1 MKLLGSCMRNPP
13 VCTVKITPSIS
24 KTTANCKV
32 ISRNTQ
38 PGTAAIRLLYSS
50 NRSSIDWCP
59 SIPFLQK
66 LVFLEI
72 CKISWV
78 SWLQGLDFLRKL
90 RIGFLDS
97 VSDKEK

>member
-1 MKLLGSCMRNPP
+1 MLQFMHHC
-13 VCTVKITPSIS
+13 
-24 KTTANCKV
+24 
-32 ISRNTQ
+32 NT
-38 PGTAAIRLLYSS
+38 GNGEVNVAEAKAHRKCVAIIGYLKKYATG
-50 NRSSIDWCP
+50 NRRDT
-59 SIPFLQK
+59 FVK